1 MPKDVPQ
8 PDLENEGAAPSGH
21 KSVVLETRMTL
32 TNIRGLHARA
42 SAKFVSCAGAFLS
55 TVEVTSHNSVGAETV
70 IADSVMELL
79 MLGSCVGEDITI
91 RATGPEP
98 DAKTAL
104 AVLEA
109 LVTNNF
115 GELS

>member
-1 MPKDVPQ
+1 MSKELSQ
-8 PDLENEGAAPSGH
+8 SDLGTSEVTACAHET
-21 KSVVLETRMTL
+21 VILETRLTL

-55 TVEVTSHNSVGAETV
+55 TVEVISHNSVGAETV

-79 MLGSCVGEDITI
+79 MLGSSVGEDITI

-98 DAKTAL
+98 DAKAAL
-104 AVLEA
+104 AVLQA
-109 LVTNNF
+109 LIENNF